1 MPYKDPVNEHVKR
14 VVSSINRRFIAHTD
28 LLGSTN
34 AINSKNPSVEPQGSS
49 LLGQGR
55 TIGGSKGCASWSA
68 GAATKHYEKSDEP
81 SERSGGAIL
90 GLQDGTLAGDRSKPK
105 YSQTSYKA
113 PETDNTGKFGALGDA
128 FASRLDAKPLGPV
141 AANSRSGYAHKD
153 DSPLESQDLAYA
165 QQHGLSGGMS
175 RNVPI
180 SKHQQEKKNRE
191 IEKYKTLQASKTPEE
206 WAEIRKQ
213 EQQAKIDAFNS
224 MSDEEKQAYNDNYYR
239 THPERHT
246 GNWVKPPTKQNSFWD
261 DFGDTFKSVG
271 SFAKPLVGLI
281 PGVGPMAQQA
291 MTQAGMGHPTGHGSR
306 ECTCPRLKSGK
317 APKRCKC
324 GARLQGEGFFDD
336 VWSGIKSVGSIAKP
350 FVGLI
355 PGYGPAA
362 QMAMGMAGMGA
373 PSECTCPRLKSGK
386 APKRC
391 KCGYLTGKG
400 MIGGS
405 GFAAGTHMDVGSG
418 ETFGISS
425 HGPTRGAGRR
435 KGGAVLGLVKAPV
448 AGPLDHSPPAYG
460 NKKAGPKATSKK
472 DLDRPTTKADMPSS
486 TLSGMGKKSA
496 RAEIVK
502 KVMKERGVKLM
513 EASSIVKK
521 EGLYKP

>member
-55 TIGGSKGCASWSA
+55 VIGGSKGCASWSA
-68 GAATKHYEKSDEP
+68 GAATKHYEKTDEP
-81 SERSGGAIL
+81 SEKSGGAIL

-128 FASRLDAKPLGPV
+128 FASRLDAVPLGPV
-141 AANSRSGYAHKD
+141 ASNSRSAYAHKD
-153 DSPLESQDLAYA
+153 DSPLETQDLAYA
-165 QQHGLSGGMS
+165 QREGLTGGLFPS
-175 RNVPI
+175 KANKKRNLD
-180 SKHQQEKKNRE
+180 KEKFLKRVSA
-191 IEKYKTLQASKTPEE
+191 LTPEE
-206 WAEIRKQ
+206 RAASAEQ
-213 EQQAKIDAFNS
+213 EYQAKVDAFNRLS
-224 MSDEEKQAYNDNYYR
+224 EEEKEAYNENWIR
-239 THPERHT
+239 THPERHDTT
-246 GNWVKPPTKQNSFWD
+246 GMASDTAWVKPPTKQPSFWD
-261 DFGDTFKSVG
+261 DFGSGIKQG
-271 SFAKPLVGLI
+271 LSFAKPLIGMI
-281 PGVGPMAQQA
+281 PGVGSAAETA
-291 MTQAGMGHPTGHGSR
+291 MSMAGMGAPS
-306 ECTCPRLKSGK
+306 ECCCPRLKSGK

-324 GARLQGEGFFDD
+324 GF
-336 VWSGIKSVGSIAKP
+336 K
-350 FVGLI
+350 
-355 PGYGPAA
+355 
-362 QMAMGMAGMGA
+362 MA
-373 PSECTCPRLKSGK
+373 
-386 APKRC
+386 
-391 KCGYLTGKG
+391 GKG
-400 MIGGS
+400 MSGGS

-425 HGPTRGAGRR
+425 HKPTRGAGRPR
-435 KGGAVLGLVKAPV
+435 KTGGAVLGLVKAPV
-448 AGPLDHSPPAYG
+448 AGPLDNSPPTYG
-460 NKKAGPKATSKK
+460 NKQVGPKATGKK
-472 DLDRPTTKADMPSS
+472 ELDKPTTKADMPSS
-486 TLSGMGKKSA
+486 TLSGMGKRNA

>member
-1 MPYKDPVNEHVKR
+1 MPYRDPVNEHVKR

-55 TIGGSKGCASWSA
+55 VIGGSKGCASWSA
-68 GAATKHYEKSDEP
+68 GAATKHYEKTDEP
-81 SERSGGAIL
+81 SEKSGGAIL

-128 FASRLDAKPLGPV
+128 FASRLDAVPLGPV
-141 AANSRSGYAHKD
+141 ASNSRSGYAHKD

-165 QQHGLSGGMS
+165 QRSGLTGGLFPSKANKKRILQREKAQKAGSLLSPEQH
-175 RNVPI
+175 
-180 SKHQQEKKNRE
+180 
-191 IEKYKTLQASKTPEE
+191 EE
-206 WAEIRKQ
+206 ARRQ
-213 EQQAKIDAFNS
+213 EQQAKIDAFERL
-224 MSDEEKQAYNDNYYR
+224 SDEEKQRYNDNYYKL
-239 THPERHT
+239 HPERPEPVYDAN
-246 GNWVKPPTKQNSFWD
+246 GNAQAWVKPPTKQPSFWD
-261 DFGDTFKSVG
+261 EVG
-271 SFAKPLVGLI
+271 STMASIGSVAKPFVGMI
-281 PGVGPMAQQA
+281 PGVGKYADAAMSMAGLGKPQ
-291 MTQAGMGHPTGHGSR
+291 
-306 ECTCPRLKSGK
+306 ECCCPRLKSGK

-324 GARLQGEGFFDD
+324 GF
-336 VWSGIKSVGSIAKP
+336 K
-350 FVGLI
+350 
-355 PGYGPAA
+355 
-362 QMAMGMAGMGA
+362 M
-373 PSECTCPRLKSGK
+373 T
-386 APKRC
+386 
-391 KCGYLTGKG
+391 
-400 MIGGS
+400 GGS

-425 HGPTRGAGRR
+425 TKPTRGAGRPR
-435 KGGAVLGLVKAPV
+435 KTGGAVLGLVKAPV
-448 AGPLDHSPPAYG
+448 AGPLDVSPPTYG
-460 NKKAGPKATSKK
+460 NKKAGPKATGKK
-472 DLDRPTTKADMPSS
+472 DLTKPTTKADMPSS
-486 TLSGMGKKSA
+486 SLSGMGKKSA

>member
-1 MPYKDPVNEHVKR
+1 MPYNDEVNRHVKR
-14 VVSSINRRFIAHTD
+14 VVSSINRRFIAHGD
-28 LLGSTN
+28 LLGNTN

-81 SERSGGAIL
+81 SEKTGGAIL

-128 FASRLDAKPLGPV
+128 FASRLDAVPLGPV
-141 AANSRSGYAHKD
+141 ASNSRSGYAHKD
-153 DSPLESQDLAYA
+153 ESPLETQDLAYA
-165 QQHGLSGGMS
+165 QSRGMTG
-175 RNVPI
+175 
-180 SKHQQEKKNRE
+180 EG
-191 IEKYKTLQASKTPEE
+191 
-206 WAEIRKQ
+206 
-213 EQQAKIDAFNS
+213 
-224 MSDEEKQAYNDNYYR
+224 R
-239 THPERHT
+239 THKNLGDKLKAIQFGHQEDTRLE
-246 GNWVKPPTKQNSFWD
+246 GEGFFD
-261 DFGDTFKSVG
+261 DMWSGIKSVG
-271 SFAKPLVGLI
+271 SIAKPLVGLI
-281 PGVGPMAQQA
+281 PGYGPAAQMA
-291 MTQAGMGHPTGHGSR
+291 MGMAGMGQPVGNAGHGIR
-306 ECTCPRLKSGK
+306 GSGD
-317 APKRCKC
+317 
-324 GARLQGEGFFDD
+324 LQGEGFFDD
-336 VWSGIKSVGSIAKP
+336 VWSGVKSVGSIAKP

-362 QMAMGMAGMGA
+362 QMAMSMAGMGA
-373 PSECTCPRLKSGK
+373 PECTCPRLKSGK

-391 KCGYLTGKG
+391 KCGFKMSGTGSALKTRSV
-400 MIGGS
+400 GGS

-425 HGPTRGAGRR
+425 HKPTRGAGKPR
-435 KGGAVLGLVKAPV
+435 KTRSVGGAVLGLVKAPV
-448 AGPLDHSPPAYG
+448 AGPLDDSPPAYG
-460 NKKAGPKATSKK
+460 NKKAGPKATGKI
-472 DLDRPTTKADMPSS
+472 DLTKPTTKADMPSS
-486 TLSGMGKKSA
+486 TLSGMGSSKTTSGKRNA

>member
-1 MPYKDPVNEHVKR
+1 MPYKDPINEHVKR

-34 AINSKNPSVEPQGSS
+34 AINSKNPSVEPQGQS

-68 GAATKHYEKSDEP
+68 GTATKHYEKSDEP

-153 DSPLESQDLAYA
+153 DSPLEGQDLAYA
-165 QQHGLSGGMS
+165 QQHGLVGTGKLQGEGFFDDVWSG
-175 RNVPI
+175 I
-180 SKHQQEKKNRE
+180 
-191 IEKYKTLQASKTPEE
+191 
-206 WAEIRKQ
+206 
-213 EQQAKIDAFNS
+213 
-224 MSDEEKQAYNDNYYR
+224 
-239 THPERHT
+239 
-246 GNWVKPPTKQNSFWD
+246 
-261 DFGDTFKSVG
+261 KSVG
-271 SFAKPLVGLI
+271 SIAKPFVGLV
-281 PGVGPMAQQA
+281 PGYGPAAQMA
-291 MTQAGMGHPTGHGSR
+291 MSMAGMGREGDHIKDGEPVLKKKVVGNAGHGIRGSGK

-350 FVGLI
+350 FVGLV

-362 QMAMGMAGMGA
+362 QMAMSMAGMGA
-373 PSECTCPRLKSGK
+373 PECTCPRLKSGK

-391 KCGYLTGKG
+391 KCGYRTGKG
-400 MIGGS
+400 MSGGS

-418 ETFGISS
+418 ETLGISS
-425 HGPTRGAGRR
+425 HKPTRGAGKPR
-435 KGGAVLGLVKAPV
+435 KRGGAVLGLVKAPV
-448 AGPLDHSPPAYG
+448 AGPLDQTPPAYG
-460 NKKAGPKATSKK
+460 NKVSGPKSTSKK
-472 DLDRPTTKADMPSS
+472 DLDKPTTKADMPSS
-486 TLSGMGKKSA
+486 TLSGGKRNA

-502 KVMKERGVKLM
+502 KIMKERGVKLM

-521 EGLYKP
+521 EGLYKR